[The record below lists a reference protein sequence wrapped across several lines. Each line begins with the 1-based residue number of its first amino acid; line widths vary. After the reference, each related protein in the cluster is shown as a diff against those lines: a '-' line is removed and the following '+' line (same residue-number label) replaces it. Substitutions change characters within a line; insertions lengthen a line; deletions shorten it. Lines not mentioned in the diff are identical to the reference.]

1 MVRSRKTNDAQSM
14 KGTKLKMSPLLHGF
28 AKDPLEPGNPNTE
41 TLRKWA
47 VTIGLFAVMTYA
59 LIVAIDP
66 RFRPDHIGPYMLIV
80 LLIAIGLGWRLFR
93 RPSKALWLVV
103 LAAAIL
109 IPAVAVARGFG
120 RVDMIAMMF
129 HADFG
134 MAGATIEWLET
145 EILQASLSAL
155 FLTLSFALLA
165 GLWALGARSYVIF
178 AALVVAVNPG
188 FRSVAWATVMPAV
201 ESDLMSRYTDP
212 TLKTQPTTFPDL
224 VIIYLEGTDRHFAD
238 EAVWGDLYAPMREF
252 EAEGVSFTQV
262 GQIEGTGWSLAGMVA
277 TQCGVPVLP
286 KALTYINDFD
296 RLETFMPKVD
306 CLGDVMGRN
315 GYELSY
321 VVGGDIAYGGIDAFY
336 RSHGFSRLIGM
347 HEQEAMYGADVIAAA
362 KGGWVLDDQLVF
374 ETARTEAASLIA
386 QHKPFFLVVETI
398 GPHGH
403 TGILSRRCNDD
414 VSVTLS
420 KDVNKVVS
428 CLLEDTYS
436 FVRETQAAH
445 AKARPGKELRI
456 VILSDHLSQNPYR
469 PEAAE
474 AYQGANTAIF
484 LGGGSTG
491 RVVSKP
497 GAMIDIYPTLLD
509 WLDMTVEPHAA
520 GLGRSLL
527 RGDPT
532 VVEGHGIEMFD
543 RMLISDVPLSQ
554 KVWSE

>member
-1 MVRSRKTNDAQSM
+1 M
-14 KGTKLKMSPLLHGF
+14 KWLATLGLL
-28 AKDPLEPGNPNTE
+28 
-41 TLRKWA
+41 
-47 VTIGLFAVMTYA
+47 AVMAYA
-59 LIVAIDP
+59 LTVALQP
-66 RFRPDHIGPYMLIV
+66 RFRPDQIGPYVLIV
-80 LLIAIGLGWRLFR
+80 LIVALGLGWRLFR
-93 RPSKALWLVV
+93 RPNKAIWLVA
-103 LAAAIL
+103 LAALIL

-134 MAGATIEWLET
+134 MAGATIEGLET
-145 EILQASLSAL
+145 EFLQATLSAL
-155 FLTLSFALLA
+155 FLTLCFGLLA
-165 GLWALGARSYVIF
+165 GLWAFGARICLVF
-178 AALVVAVNPG
+178 AALLIAVNPG

-201 ESDLMSRYTDP
+201 SSDLMARYSEP
-212 TLKTQPTTFPDL
+212 TLKAQPTTTPDL
-224 VIIYLEGTDRHFAD
+224 VVIYLEGTDRHFAD

-252 EAEGVSFTQV
+252 EAEGISFTQV

-286 KALTYINDFD
+286 KALTYRNNFD
-296 RLETFMPKVD
+296 KLDAFMPNVD
-306 CLGDVMGRN
+306 CLGDVMRRN
-315 GYELSY
+315 GYELTY
-321 VVGGDIAYGGIDAFY
+321 VVGGDLAFGGIDAFY

-347 HEQEAMYGADVIAAA
+347 HEQEAIYGPEVIEAA
-362 KGGWVLDDQLVF
+362 KGGWVLDDQLVY
-374 ETARTEAASLIA
+374 ETARAEAQTLL
-386 QHKPFFLVVETI
+386 QQEKPFLLVVETI
-398 GPHGH
+398 GPHGRM
-403 TGILSRRCNDD
+403 GILSRRCNDG

-436 FVRETQAAH
+436 FVRDTQAAH

-456 VILSDHLSQNPYR
+456 VILSDHLSHNPNR
-469 PEAAE
+469 PEAAV

-484 LGGGSTG
+484 LGSGSAG

-497 GAMIDIYPTLLD
+497 GAMIDIYPTILD
-509 WLDMTVEPHAA
+509 WLDLTVAPHAA

-527 RGDPT
+527 RDDPT
-532 VVEGHGIEMFD
+532 IVEVHGIGLFD